1 MRTLSYISK
10 FFMWFILVF
19 YFFIQ
24 ALTVFALISNNQNA
38 LEAGRSDSIYSVVP
52 LISATLM
59 MVLGVILFV
68 VFNKRRYIG
77 IIIAGVAAAVMLVVA
92 LDMGRN
98 FPASIGVGETDVGLS
113 TWKIIWRHI
122 GIAIIPV
129 FMLGAWLSER
139 YADKVDLQRRA
150 DKPGY
155 NLTGNAIFKDVD
167 SESFAQPEQRK
178 LNRSLKKR
186 LEKQ

>member
-1 MRTLSYISK
+1 MRTLSFTSK
-10 FFMWFILVF
+10 FFMWFFLVF
-19 YFFIQ
+19 YFIIQ
-24 ALTVFALISNNQNA
+24 ALAVFALISNNQNA
-38 LEAGRSDSIYSVVP
+38 IEAGRSDSIYSVVP
-52 LISATLM
+52 LISATLL

-98 FPASIGVGETDVGLS
+98 FPTSIGVGETDVGLS

-129 FMLGAWLSER
+129 LMLSAWLSEHF
-139 YADKVDLQRRA
+139 ADKADMLRREN
-150 DKPGY
+150 KPRY
-155 NLTGNAIFKDVD
+155 NLEGNVIFRDADND
-167 SESFAQPEQRK
+167 SYAQQPRK
-178 LNRSLKKR
+178 LKRSLKNR
-186 LEKQ
+186 LKKQ